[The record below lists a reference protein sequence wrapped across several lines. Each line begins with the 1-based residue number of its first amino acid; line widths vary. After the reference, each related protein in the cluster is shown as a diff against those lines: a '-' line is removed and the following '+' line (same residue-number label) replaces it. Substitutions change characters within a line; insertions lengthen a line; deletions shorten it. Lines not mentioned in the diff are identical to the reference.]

1 MLVCTCLTSS
11 THKYTNTNTNTNAPT
26 LTWILYT
33 FKNTLP
39 SARASQLI
47 WKMHTNTKYRYKYRY
62 KYKCAGHWVPTV
74 HPSYLKTTFSDG
86 TYVPDRQKPEFN
98 TKCDQTIITPA
109 AMLHSV
115 LGSFHMKVASRS
127 SKDKYCSWFPELA
140 FRWFLPLT
148 VFQLS
153 TNDSVLN
160 YLTLDR
166 VDILGA
172 VLPRLP
178 LSV

>member
-1 MLVCTCLTSS
+1 MVLRDASAS
-11 THKYTNTNTNTNAPT
+11 
-26 LTWILYT
+26 
-33 FKNTLP
+33 KNTLP
-39 SARASQLI
+39 SARASQPI
-47 WKMHTNTKYRYKYRY
+47 WKMHTNTKYRCKYRY
-62 KYKCAGHWVPTV
+62 KYKCAGHYAPTV
-74 HPSYLKTTFSDG
+74 QQWYLKTTFSDE
-86 TYVPDRQKPEFN
+86 TYVTDRSQNSIQYAIKLL
-98 TKCDQTIITPA
+98 
-109 AMLHSV
+109 LHQLQCFILF
-115 LGSFHMKVASRS
+115 LGVSIWKWPLGWLS
-127 SKDKYCSWFPELA
+127 SKDKYCPWFPELA

-153 TNDSVLN
+153 TDDSVLN